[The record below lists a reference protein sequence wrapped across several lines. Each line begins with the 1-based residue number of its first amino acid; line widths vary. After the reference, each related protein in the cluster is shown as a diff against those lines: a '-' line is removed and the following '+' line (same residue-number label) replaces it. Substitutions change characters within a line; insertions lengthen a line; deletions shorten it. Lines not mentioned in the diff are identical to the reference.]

1 MPTTCL
7 PPSRVLIADDDP
19 GIRSTLSLLMRC
31 EGFEPLEAEDGH
43 AALRMVR
50 EGRADVMLLDMVM
63 PGMSGLD
70 VLKSVR
76 KLNSSLPVI
85 MLTGHGTTDLA
96 VEAGTHAASGIF
108 TKPVKNDELT
118 LGVRMALAGHRDA
131 AKRNDPKSLLGS
143 GLGLRDLMGPSPT
156 IQGVVTR
163 IERVAPSDFTVIV
176 SGETGVGKEL
186 VAHAMHDLSRRKSG
200 PFVAVDCGAIPA
212 NLIESELFGH
222 EKGSFTGAD
231 RSHVGCFEAAA
242 GGTLFFDEIGN
253 LPLAMQVKLLRALQE
268 RQIHRIGGTAAIRV
282 DVRVVAA
289 TNENLTT
296 LVKSGEFRRDLFYRL
311 NEFNLVIPPLRDRPE
326 DIIFLAKRFL
336 DWTREELHRDVCVM
350 TKEAVEMLLAHSWPG
365 NIRELRNVIRRAVL
379 LAEDRVDCEHLQL
392 AGSNEAEE
400 GRTQSDGADAARPG
414 GVATFKEIV
423 QENTAEVE
431 KAILLRYLRQ
441 THGNLKEAAR
451 ILRMDYKTMRT
462 KAKQYQLLPLA

>member
-1 MPTTCL
+1 MSKTCS
-7 PPSRVLIADDDP
+7 PPSRVLITDDDP
-19 GIRSTLSLLMRC
+19 GIRSTLSVLMRC

-43 AALRMVR
+43 TALRMVR

-76 KLNSSLPVI
+76 KLDASLPVI
-85 MLTGHGTTDLA
+85 MLTGHGTTALA
-96 VEAGTHAASGIF
+96 DEAGAHAASGIF
-108 TKPVKNDELT
+108 TKPVKNDELA
-118 LGVRMALAGHRDA
+118 LGVRLALAGHRDA
-131 AKRNDPKSLLGS
+131 VQKPNPKSLLDS
-143 GLGLRDLMGPSPT
+143 GLRLAEIMGPSAA
-156 IQGVVTR
+156 IQNVVTR
-163 IERVAPSDFTVIV
+163 IERVAPSNFTVIV

-186 VAHAMHDLSRRKSG
+186 VAHAMHDLSRRASG

-222 EKGSFTGAD
+222 EKGAFTGAD
-231 RSHVGCFEAAA
+231 RFHVGCFEAAA

-311 NEFNLVIPPLRDRPE
+311 NEFNLVIPPLRERPE

-336 DWTREELHRDVCVM
+336 DWTREELQRETCVM
-350 TKEAVEMLLAHSWPG
+350 SKEAVEMLLTHSWPG

-379 LAEDRVDCEHLQL
+379 LAESSIGCEHLQL
-392 AGSNEAEE
+392 AGSTEAA
-400 GRTQSDGADAARPG
+400 DGPAEPAEAGAATPG
-414 GVATFKEIV
+414 ELATFKEIV

-431 KAILLRYLRQ
+431 KAVLLRYLRQ

-451 ILRMDYKTMRT
+451 ILRMDYKTIRT